1 MDVKDV
7 DTCKAGQIGPLH
19 LKACFKKIDALE
31 SLFSLRYYAA
41 GASGTNLWLL
51 RLRKQKLS
59 DRSAG
64 CFFLAIQWNS
74 RDRPKNRLVEN
85 IARRRVLA
93 ECSHRT
99 ILDGQF
105 EEKWIRQVSEND
117 NGNLQRP
124 SWNKLYQ
131 DFKA

>member
-1 MDVKDV
+1 MREEW
-7 DTCKAGQIGPLH
+7 CSH
-19 LKACFKKIDALE
+19 
-31 SLFSLRYYAA
+31 SRYYAA

-64 CFFLAIQWNS
+64 CFFLAIQRNS

-85 IARRRVLA
+85 IAGRRVLA

-105 EEKWIRQVSEND
+105 EEKWIRQAS
-117 NGNLQRP
+117 
-124 SWNKLYQ
+124 
-131 DFKA
+131 